1 MNLHQMMNFAIFIRK
16 KYIFLI
22 EAAEKLIT
30 TIISLTKEVRE
41 NISPAREQDKS
52 LVRKFSLSPVREDQS
67 PVRVATKTG
76 KKHQGEGNDQE
87 KSK

>member
-1 MNLHQMMNFAIFIRK
+1 MMNFAIFIRK
-16 KYIFLI
+16 KYIFWI

-41 NISPAREQDKS
+41 NISPAREQHKF
-52 LVRKFSLSPVREDQS
+52 LARKFSLSPLREDQS

-76 KKHQGEGNDQE
+76 KKNQGESNDQE